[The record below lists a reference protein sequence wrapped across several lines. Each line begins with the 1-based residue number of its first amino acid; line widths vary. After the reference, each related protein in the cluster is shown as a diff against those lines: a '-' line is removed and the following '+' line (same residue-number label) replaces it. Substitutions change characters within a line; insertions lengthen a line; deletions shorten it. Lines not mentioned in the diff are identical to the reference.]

1 MKIKE
6 IYIHIPFC
14 VRKCGYCDF
23 LSFQYNEETSE
34 KYIDCLCNEILH
46 AEIEDTEISTV
57 FIGGG
62 TPSVLGERDIERIMM
77 TVSEHFLLSDD
88 AEITI
93 EVNPGTVTENKAKL
107 YKQIGI
113 NRVSIG
119 MQSSDDE
126 MLKKLG
132 RIHNKKQFLECYGRL
147 RKAGIANLNVDVM
160 SGLPGLTLE
169 KYEETLK
176 MVCELGPEH
185 ISAYSLIIEENT
197 PFFEL
202 YNPDNGKKVSELPDE
217 ELERRQYERTG
228 EILSMNGYHRYEI
241 SNYAKK
247 GYECRHNTGYWRGVP
262 YYGFGLGASSYIDGI
277 RYSNVSLLDDYL
289 KAGGIAKDTDSIIR
303 LSKNDKMEEFM
314 YLGLRM
320 TEGISRKQFKNLFN
334 EDIDDVF
341 GKVINKYSALDL
353 IMCEDDK
360 IFLSERGIDVSNY
373 IFSDFLM

>member
-1 MKIKE
+1 MKIRE

-14 VRKCGYCDF
+14 VRKCEYCDF
-23 LSFQYNEETSE
+23 LSFQYNEETAE

-77 TVSEHFLLSDD
+77 TVREHFLLSDD

-93 EVNPGTVTENKAKL
+93 EVNPGTVTESKAKL

-132 RIHNKKQFLECYGRL
+132 RIHNKKQFHECYDRL
-147 RKAGIANLNVDVM
+147 RKTGIGNLNVDVM

-202 YNPDNGKKVSELPDE
+202 YNLDNGKNVSELPDE

-241 SNYAKK
+241 SNYARK
-247 GYECRHNTGYWRGVP
+247 GYECRHNTGYWTGVP
-262 YYGFGLGASSYIDGI
+262 YYGFGLGASSFINGI
-277 RYSNVSLLDDYL
+277 RYSNATSLDDYL
-289 KAGGIAKDTDSIIR
+289 KAGGIAKDKDSIIR

-320 TEGISRKQFKNLFN
+320 TDGISRKQFKNLFN

-341 GKVINKYSALDL
+341 GKVINKYSAMDL
-353 IMCEDDK
+353 IVCEDDK